1 MVDMINQWSASFR
14 FGLHLLPFRIG
25 LESSPIFLRF
35 LPTGM
40 LQNVDEQALRI
51 RRIFGRPVTDTLHVV
66 PSEDRVGVVA
76 EARFQ
81 SVHFTLLD
89 VIQAQFIS
97 VMWRLRVGRA
107 ERAEREHDRGPAKKE

>member
-1 MVDMINQWSASFR
+1 MIYQWSVHLRFR
-14 FGLHLLPFRIG
+14 LHLLPFRIG
-25 LESSPIFLRF
+25 SESSPIFLRF

-81 SVHFTLLD
+81 SIHLTLLD
-89 VIQAQFIS
+89 VIQAQF
-97 VMWRLRVGRA
+97 VDVTRRLWV
-107 ERAEREHDRGPAKKE
+107 